1 MKGRS
6 SVSTPLSIQAEAELV
21 RVSPGPRPSRRTGSI
36 AKSTSSSSSPASM
49 RVMYSAWSPNGSTPN
64 PRVASQI
71 ASHVG
76 SAFSA
81 LTQTS

>member
-1 MKGRS
+1 
-6 SVSTPLSIQAEAELV
+6 
-21 RVSPGPRPSRRTGSI
+21 
-36 AKSTSSSSSPASM
+36 M

-81 LTQTS
+81 LTHTS